1 MDIATVL
8 LLHKCSFI
16 VGAICFCYVRWR
28 SAEPGL
34 EFLAAGY
41 GLMAVA
47 STIAG
52 LGEQGVFALP
62 IWKLVNFTLGLSGY
76 GLMTVGM
83 LQLSRRGHVRA
94 QWLILLSA
102 LIVSAMVGWGRLYE
116 ANASRAAI
124 FNFAAT
130 VALLVP
136 AIEVVREF
144 FVDGIS
150 ARLGLFASLASA
162 ALFSLLV
169 AIGMTFPHVQMIA
182 PSYAFFLLIMCHFS
196 ITLFAI
202 VLVQERAEAR
212 LRRFANTD
220 ALTGIPNRQHF
231 LAALPAALRAGD
243 AVVLL
248 DVDHFKAIND
258 RFGHETG
265 DAVLIGIAQAIA
277 TVVGSGISFGRIGG
291 EEFAV
296 FLSDQTADT
305 ARQLAEQIRLAVKTL
320 SFARGEAVIT
330 TSISAGVALW
340 SGGENAASLRDQADQ
355 ALYAAKRDGRDCV
368 RVYRPSTDTNPA
380 GDGLALMASSSN
392 NNTAPRLRAEFRLG
406 DVTNALRPL
415 LLKRRA

>member
-8 LLHKCSFI
+8 LLHKCSFV

-34 EFLAAGY
+34 DFLASGY

-52 LGEQGVFALP
+52 LGEQGAFALP
-62 IWKLVNFTLGLSGY
+62 MWKLVNFTIGLTGY
-76 GLMTVGM
+76 GLMGM
-83 LQLSRRGHVRA
+83 GLLRLSRRAHLSA
-94 QWLILLSA
+94 QWLLLLAA
-102 LIVSAMVGWGRLYE
+102 LIVCAVVAWERLYE
-116 ANASRAAI
+116 ASATRAAI
-124 FNFAAT
+124 FNFAVT
-130 VALLVP
+130 VTLLVP
-136 AIEVVREF
+136 GIQILRGF
-144 FVDGIS
+144 FIDRIS

-169 AIGMTFPHVQMIA
+169 AIGMTYPDFQMIS

-196 ITLFAI
+196 ITLFSI

-212 LRRFANTD
+212 LRRFADTD

-231 LAALPAALRAGD
+231 LAALPPALRTGD

-258 RFGHETG
+258 RYGHETG
-265 DAVLIGIAQAIA
+265 DAVLIGVAQAIA

-296 FLSDQTADT
+296 FLRDQTADT

-320 SFARGEAVIT
+320 SFARGEAVVT

-340 SGGENAASLRDQADQ
+340 SGGGNAAALRDQADQ

-368 RVYRPSTDTNPA
+368 RVYR
-380 GDGLALMASSSN
+380 LADHPRAAEDSVAPASSGSN
-392 NNTAPRLRAEFRLG
+392 TELRRPGVQFRLG
-406 DVTNALRPL
+406 DVRIALRPR